1 MSTALPENV
10 PTEPA
15 LSPPP
20 PPPAAPRPAEP
31 SKPEKPKGSRGRDQQ
46 PCGCGDHGCGDL
58 PELARLRYFHGQ
70 PLSALDLR
78 REQSYHR
85 DRARLHNRLLHGW
98 GIVCGLEITVP
109 QPRPTADC
117 DDGHAGPEVVVMPG
131 AALDCRGDEMLVRHP
146 RPVRLD
152 ALLTEEMRKLLSE
165 RPATVHLAIC
175 FHETPI
181 DPTRPLLASG
191 CEPASDCQHARVLDS
206 YRLVLTLEPPD
217 RGPRCEPC
225 CGACGDTCVELA
237 AIRDFHPD
245 RPLTAEQVDTSGRRS
260 LTRQELTEIVGVN
273 WVHGATYTRDEANA
287 LMKVGVELWFSQRV
301 DVATL
306 TEGVV
311 ELTVLEGGGGRSAS
325 IYHVQGEF
333 YGLPAD
339 PYTTFARYRPTT
351 KETLQY
357 GDRLQVVVRGDF
369 ILDECCRALDADHLG
384 GAVPF
389 RGDEGLR
396 PAASGAARRCP
407 PRPSGDG
414 VEGGE
419 FVSWIQVERGDQR

>member
-1 MSTALPENV
+1 MSIALPV
-10 PTEPA
+10 PGPSDPA
-15 LSPPP
+15 PPPAP
-20 PPPAAPRPAEP
+20 PPPAAPAPATP
-31 SKPEKPKGSRGRDQQ
+31 TKPGTPTRGHR

-70 PLSALDLR
+70 PLSALDLQ

-98 GIVCGLEITVP
+98 GVVCGLDVTVP
-109 QPRPTADC
+109 EPRPTAEC
-117 DDGHAGPEVVVMPG
+117 DEKETGPEVVVMPG
-131 AALDCRGDEMLVRHP
+131 AALDCRGDEILVRHP

-152 ALLTEEMRKLLSE
+152 ALLSEETRKLLTE
-165 RPATVHLAIC
+165 RPATVYLAVC

-191 CEPASDCQHARVLDS
+191 CEPAPDCQHARVLDS
-206 YRLVLTLEPPD
+206 YRLVVTLEPPD

-237 AIRDFHPD
+237 AIRDFAPD
-245 RPLTAEQVDTSGRRS
+245 RPLTAEQVDTSRRRF
-260 LTRQELTEIVGVN
+260 LARFELTEIVGVN

-287 LMKVGVELWFSQRV
+287 LMKTGVELWFSQGV
-301 DVATL
+301 EVATL
-306 TEGVV
+306 QPGVI

-325 IYHVQGEF
+325 IYQVQGK
-333 YGLPAD
+333 YDGLPAD
-339 PYTTFARYRPTT
+339 PYTTQVRYQPTT

-357 GDRLQVVVRGDF
+357 GDRLQIVVRGDF

-389 RGDEGLR
+389 RGDAELR
-396 PAASGAARRCP
+396 PAAAGDPPHCP

-419 FVSWIQVERGDQR
+419 FVSWIHVEEGGGQP